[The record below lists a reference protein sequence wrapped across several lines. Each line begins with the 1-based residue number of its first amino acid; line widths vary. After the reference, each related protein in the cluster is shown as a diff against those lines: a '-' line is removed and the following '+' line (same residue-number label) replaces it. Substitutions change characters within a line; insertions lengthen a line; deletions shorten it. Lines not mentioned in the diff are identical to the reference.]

1 MSVLNKLKQIKK
13 YCGEH
18 EDCMNCIYYIPIN
31 DCEICHVVH
40 SLYFEKAPR
49 EWNLKKVEDI
59 LNGSD

>member
-18 EDCMNCIYYIPIN
+18 EDCRNCIYYIPIN

-40 SLYFEKAPR
+40 SLCFEKPT
-49 EWNLKKVEDI
+49 EWDLKKVEDI